1 VQTARQSGLSVVYT
15 ELLDFGGDE
24 IYFKDEPALAGHTF
38 GEALLAYEDS
48 SVIGLRTTDGTHL
61 NPPMTTPIVP
71 GDQIIAISEDDN
83 TIKLS
88 GLITDWQDLDRQ
100 LHMETSLIRAAPSI
114 GPKPERTLILGWN
127 HRGPMI
133 VNELDN
139 YVAAGSQLTVIADEV
154 DIKAVIEREC
164 SHTRNMTI
172 AVHEADT
179 TDRRVLD
186 GLGLQTY
193 HQVII
198 LCYSDALG
206 QQEADARTLI
216 TLLHLRDIKEKQG
229 HGFRIV
235 SEVLDVRNRELAE
248 VTHADDFIVS
258 NKLTSLML
266 AQVSENKEL
275 NAVFADLF
283 DPEGSEVYL
292 KPAGDYVELGQPV
305 NFYTLVE
312 AARRR
317 NEVAIGY
324 RQMAYAD
331 NAAKV
336 YGVVVNP
343 DKSKAV
349 TFAKDDRIVVLA
361 ES

>member
-1 VQTARQSGLSVVYT
+1 
-15 ELLDFGGDE
+15 
-24 IYFKDEPALAGHTF
+24 
-38 GEALLAYEDS
+38 
-48 SVIGLRTTDGTHL
+48 
-61 NPPMTTPIVP
+61 
-71 GDQIIAISEDDN
+71 
-83 TIKLS
+83 
-88 GLITDWQDLDRQ
+88 
-100 LHMETSLIRAAPSI
+100 
-114 GPKPERTLILGWN
+114 
-127 HRGPMI
+127 
-133 VNELDN
+133 
-139 YVAAGSQLTVIADEV
+139 
-154 DIKAVIEREC
+154 
-164 SHTRNMTI
+164 
-172 AVHEADT
+172 VHEADT